1 MTPWTVARQAPLSIG
16 FCRKEYWN
24 GLPFASPGDL
34 PDPAMEPATPA
45 WQVDSFHW
53 AQGKPGH
60 IPPKPNG
67 YLLSFKFSFNS
78 VNNIQSH
85 EKQSNLLPAL
95 SCSGLREEG
104 PPLISQPQL
113 SPLLQCFPPFSFYV
127 SGLNSEERAK
137 VQIDGQ
143 RSCLTGDRPGVA
155 VSCQELAG
163 VKADSVS
170 WLLSSCLEVTM
181 GNFSRPHSDVLMP
194 FLQHRLLPQL
204 LVSHCSRTR
213 FSLLESLRAL
223 QEVLLG
229 RV

>member
-163 VKADSVS
+163 VKADC
-170 WLLSSCLEVTM
+170 LLAAVQL
-181 GNFSRPHSDVLMP
+181 SRGHHGE
-194 FLQHRLLPQL
+194 LQPPPQWCANAFPPAPTPP
-204 LVSHCSRTR
+204 SAPG
-213 FSLLESLRAL
+213 FSLLTYPVFS
-223 QEVLLG
+223 VG
-229 RV
+229 VS